1 MVSRT
6 QDESMTKLISVA
18 ALAAALASPCAAA
31 AQESAQVAQGKALY
45 GQFCTQCHGADGKR
59 GEGYQTPIWGP
70 GSLIAKFETAQGLFE
85 YHQMLMPFND
95 PSLMTDEQKW
105 AVVAYVLANHGA
117 IKPADTLSPANAPSI
132 AIKAPQA
139 AAPAP
144 GSAPAQTTV
153 AAATAPMLDNSA
165 GERSWA
171 KCRACHQVGPTAR
184 NGVGPHLNGLFGR
197 VAGSVEGYAYSPANK
212 ASGLSWDNASFARY
226 IQDPRGAMPGTK
238 MVFAGIKNEQEIRD
252 LAAFLKQYAA
262 DGKQGQ

>member
-1 MVSRT
+1 
-6 QDESMTKLISVA
+6 MTKWIAAA
-18 ALAAALASPCAAA
+18 ALAAVLGFPYAAT

-95 PSLMTDEQKW
+95 PSLMTDEQKL
-105 AVVAYVLANHGA
+105 AVVAYLLANHGA
-117 IKPADTLSPANAPSI
+117 ITPAETLTPAAAPSI
-132 AIKAPQA
+132 AIKPPQA

-144 GSAPAQTTV
+144 VSAPTTT
-153 AAATAPMLDNSA
+153 AAASAAAPDYSA

-184 NGVGPHLNGLFGR
+184 NGIGPHLNGLFGR

-212 ASGLSWDNASFARY
+212 ASSLTWDDARFARY
-226 IQDPRGAMPGTK
+226 VEDPRGAMPGTK
-238 MVFAGIKNEQEIRD
+238 MVFAGIKNEQEIKD
-252 LAAFLKQYAA
+252 LAAFLRQFKA
-262 DGKQGQ
+262 DGAKIP